1 MCENIQIYNC
11 DFCCYFSNKKY
22 NLTRHLKVHEIQKPI
37 NNKIIIDTNKEIK
50 NNEIIC
56 INCYKTFSS
65 KYTLKRHEDIC
76 KGVSSSLICQ
86 YCNKIFA
93 YNSSKLVHM
102 KKCKEKTNEKLKLNN
117 EMIIHNDNKQIINNC
132 TIHNIT
138 NNTINNNIIVF
149 DPINVNGTT
158 LKTDHINLDFISK
171 LLKIKEKDVLTLY
184 TKKLFDNPDNRCI
197 KKTNL
202 RSMFSEIHVGQNQWD
217 ICYDIDIYPKFISEI
232 SNCLCELVT
241 SKVSNKKILNKLIE
255 FLDYMAEEG
264 HCNQEDISDEI
275 KKEYKSQIQK
285 TKAIVYNISR
295 YIDEKFNNFSL

>member
-11 DFCCYFSNKKY
+11 EYCCYFSNKKY
-22 NLTRHLKVHEIQKPI
+22 NLTRHLKIHDLQKPNI
-37 NNKIIIDTNKEIK
+37 KINKEIA
-50 NNEIIC
+50 NNQQ
-56 INCYKTFSS
+56 INNDNLCLKCYKVFSS
-65 KYTLKRHEDIC
+65 KYTLKRHDDIC
-76 KGVSSSLICQ
+76 KGVSSSLVCQ
-86 YCNKIFA
+86 YCNKVFS
-93 YNSSKLVHM
+93 YNSSKLIHI
-102 KKCKEKTNEKLKLNN
+102 KKCKIKTIQNEKSN
-117 EMIIHNDNKQIINNC
+117 EEIIINNSHNQILNNC
-132 TIHNIT
+132 TFNNNTII
-138 NNTINNNIIVF
+138 NNTINNNIIIF

-158 LKTDHINLDFISK
+158 LKTDHINLDFISR

-232 SNCLCELVT
+232 SNCLCELLT
-241 SKVSNKKILNKLIE
+241 SKVSNKKIINKLIE

-264 HCNQEDISDEI
+264 HCNQEDISEEI

-285 TKAIVYNISR
+285 TKAIIYNISK
-295 YIDEKFNNFSL
+295 YID

>member
-11 DFCCYFSNKKY
+11 EFCCYFSNKKY
-22 NLTRHLKVHEIQKPI
+22 NLTRHLKIHD
-37 NNKIIIDTNKEIK
+37 IDKKTELIK
-50 NNEIIC
+50 SEQTNNENLC
-56 INCYKTFSS
+56 LKCYKMFSS
-65 KYTLKRHEDIC
+65 KYTLKRHDIIC
-76 KGVSSSLICQ
+76 KGSSSSLICQ

-93 YNSSKLVHM
+93 HNSSKLVHI
-102 KKCKEKTNEKLKLNN
+102 KKCKIKIDENLKSNEKIIIQNNNQILNN
-117 EMIIHNDNKQIINNC
+117 CIFNNTTTIN
-132 TIHNIT
+132 

-158 LKTDHINLDFISK
+158 LKTDHINLDFISR

-202 RSMFSEIHVGQNQWD
+202 RSMFSEIHIGQNQWD

-232 SNCLCELVT
+232 SNCLCELLT
-241 SKVSNKKILNKLIE
+241 SKISNKKIINKLIE

-264 HCNQEDISDEI
+264 HCNQEDISEEI

-285 TKAIVYNISR
+285 TKAIIYNISK
-295 YIDEKFNNFSL
+295 YID

>member
-11 DFCCYFSNKKY
+11 EFCCYFSNKKY
-22 NLTRHLKVHEIQKPI
+22 NLTRHLKIHDLQKPNI
-37 NNKIIIDTNKEIK
+37 KK
-50 NNEIIC
+50 NNEC
-56 INCYKTFSS
+56 VNNELTTNENLCLKCYKVFSS
-65 KYTLKRHEDIC
+65 KYTLKRHDDIC
-76 KGVSSSLICQ
+76 KGVSSSLVCQ

-93 YNSSKLVHM
+93 YNSSKLIHI
-102 KKCKEKTNEKLKLNN
+102 KKCKIKKIQNEKSN
-117 EMIIHNDNKQIINNC
+117 EEIIIHNNNQILNNC
-132 TIHNIT
+132 TFNNNTTI

-158 LKTDHINLDFISK
+158 LKTDHINLDFISR

-184 TKKLFDNPDNRCI
+184 KKKLFDNPDNRCI

-202 RSMFSEIHVGQNQWD
+202 RSLFSEIHVGQNQWD

-232 SNCLCELVT
+232 SNCLCELLT
-241 SKVSNKKILNKLIE
+241 SKVSNKKIINKLIE

-264 HCNQEDISDEI
+264 HCNQEDISEEI

-285 TKAIVYNISR
+285 TKAIIYNISK
-295 YIDEKFNNFSL
+295 YID

>member
-1 MCENIQIYNC
+1 
-11 DFCCYFSNKKY
+11 
-22 NLTRHLKVHEIQKPI
+22 
-37 NNKIIIDTNKEIK
+37 
-50 NNEIIC
+50 
-56 INCYKTFSS
+56 
-65 KYTLKRHEDIC
+65 
-76 KGVSSSLICQ
+76 
-86 YCNKIFA
+86 
-93 YNSSKLVHM
+93 M
-102 KKCKEKTNEKLKLNN
+102 KKCKDKIIEKKLENYD
-117 EMIIHNDNKQIINNC
+117 MIIHNNNKQIINNC
-132 TIHNIT
+132 IINNTI

-202 RSMFSEIHVGQNQWD
+202 RSMFSEIHIGQNQWD

-241 SKVSNKKILNKLIE
+241 SKVSNKKIINKLIE

-264 HCNQEDISDEI
+264 HCNQEDISEEI

-285 TKAIVYNISR
+285 TKAIVYNISK
-295 YIDEKFNNFSL
+295 YIDEKYSSI